1 MNKEYGMSDFNKVQE
16 QHKRDDIKL
25 RSSIKLGL
33 ISLLVCLILF
43 IVEQNVAVGYK
54 PFLLL
59 IIMSFEALLLIS
71 ICSVVVKCIRM
82 YKDIKD
88 MDNEE

>member
-1 MNKEYGMSDFNKVQE
+1 MSDFNKVQE

-25 RSSIKLGL
+25 RNSIKLGV

-43 IVEQNVAVGYK
+43 IAEQNVAVGYK

-59 IIMSFEALLLIS
+59 VIMSFEALLFIS